1 MNVEQAFGTVI
12 KKYRLELSM
21 SQEKLAFESGLDR
34 TYISLLERG
43 KRKPTINTLFFISQV
58 LEIPPHHIIIDIEKL
73 IQKK

>member
-43 KRKPTINTLFFISQV
+43 KRRPTINTLFFISQV
-58 LEIPPHHIIIDIEKL
+58 LGIPPHHIIIDIEKL